1 MSILIKNADWVL
13 TFDKDNTRI
22 KNCSVLIEGNRIVGV
37 GKNLACQEGTRVIDA
52 AGRIVMPGLVNTHHH
67 LYQTLTRNIPETQD
81 IPLFP
86 WLLKL
91 YEMWKHL
98 TPEAVRIGAM
108 VGLGELLK
116 TGCTTS
122 ADHHYIFPC
131 SQPGEL
137 IDEQILAARELG
149 IRFHP
154 NRGSMSLGRDQ
165 GGLPPNEVIQTEET
179 ILKDCERL
187 VQKYHDPGTYSMCR
201 IVFAPCSPFSV
212 TGDLMK
218 ESAVLARKHGVFL
231 HTHLAETR
239 DEDDFCMQKLGMRPV
254 EYMEKLGWLGEDVWF
269 AHGIHLNDAEVGLL
283 GETRTGVA
291 HCPAS
296 NMKLNSGICR
306 VRDLQKAAARVGL
319 AVDGSASNDSSNMW
333 AEVRIA
339 YLLQKLA
346 LGAEGLTAEDVLKM
360 ATVGGAQI
368 LGRND
373 IGALEVGKAA
383 DMILIDFQQL
393 AFAGGQHDPVSAI
406 VNTGNSNL
414 VDMTIVN
421 GRVVVEKGR
430 LVNVDEERIAHEANR
445 ISLNMVQI
453 DIQ

>member
-1 MSILIKNADWVL
+1 
-13 TFDKDNTRI
+13 
-22 KNCSVLIEGNRIVGV
+22 
-37 GKNLACQEGTRVIDA
+37 
-52 AGRIVMPGLVNTHHH
+52 
-67 LYQTLTRNIPETQD
+67 
-81 IPLFP
+81 
-86 WLLKL
+86 
-91 YEMWKHL
+91 
-98 TPEAVRIGAM
+98 
-108 VGLGELLK
+108 
-116 TGCTTS
+116 
-122 ADHHYIFPC
+122 
-131 SQPGEL
+131 
-137 IDEQILAARELG
+137 
-149 IRFHP
+149 
-154 NRGSMSLGRDQ
+154 
-165 GGLPPNEVIQTEET
+165 
-179 ILKDCERL
+179 
-187 VQKYHDPGTYSMCR
+187 
-201 IVFAPCSPFSV
+201 
-212 TGDLMK
+212 
-218 ESAVLARKHGVFL
+218 LARKHGVFL

>member
-1 MSILIKNADWVL
+1 MMATLIKNADWVL
-13 TFDKDNTRI
+13 TFDNENTRI
-22 KNCSVLIEGNRIVGV
+22 KNGSILFEGNRIVEV
-37 GKNLACQEGTRVIDA
+37 GKDIMPPDGTHVIDA
-52 AGRIVMPGLVNTHHH
+52 KGKIVMPGMVNTHHH
-67 LYQTLTRNIPETQD
+67 FYQTLTRNIPETQD
-81 IPLFP
+81 IALFP

-91 YEMWKHL
+91 YEIWKHL

-122 ADHHYIFPC
+122 TDHHYVFPYN
-131 SQPGEL
+131 QPGEL
-137 IDEQILAARELG
+137 IDEQIRAADDLG

-154 NRGSMSLGRDQ
+154 SRGSMSLGKDQ
-165 GGLPPNEVIQTEET
+165 GGLPPNEVIQTEEV
-179 ILKDCERL
+179 ILKDSERL
-187 VQKYHDPGTYSMCR
+187 VNRYHDPSEYSMCK

-212 TGDLMK
+212 TGELMK
-218 ESAVLARKHGVFL
+218 DSAILARKHGVFL
-231 HTHLAETR
+231 HTHLAETK
-239 DEDDFCMQKLGMRPV
+239 DEDDFCKEKFGLRPV

-269 AHGIHLNDAEVGLL
+269 AHGVHLNDGEVQLL
-283 GETRTGVA
+283 GDTRTGVA

-296 NMKLNSGICR
+296 NMKLNSGVCR
-306 VRDLQKAAARVGL
+306 VKDLQKAGARVGL

-333 AEVRIA
+333 AEARIA
-339 YLLQKLA
+339 YLLQKLT
-346 LGAEGLTAEDVLKM
+346 LGTNGLTAEDVLRM
-360 ATVGGAQI
+360 ATVGGAQL

-373 IGALEVGKAA
+373 IGSIEKDKAA

-421 GRVVVEKGR
+421 GKIVVENGR
-430 LVNVDEERIAHEANR
+430 LINIDEEKLAYDANK
-445 ISLNMVQI
+445 ISLELLEKGI
-453 DIQ
+453 